1 MPQVKICGVTTLPDA
16 LAAARAGAAFI
27 GLNFYTPGPRYIEP
41 ASAAAL
47 AAALRAQLAAHCP
60 LLVGVFVNETKAELQ
75 AIYDQVRLDFLQ
87 LSGDEPPELLAA
99 LHGRAFKAIRPKS
112 VTEALAL
119 AASHAPGA
127 TRDERAPAL
136 LLDAYHAALY
146 GGTGMQASRAVVL
159 AVKALVPRVMV
170 AGGLTPANV
179 ADLVAAANPWGVDT
193 ASGVENGNPR
203 RKDHASMEE
212 FIKQAKAASQTIQ

>member
-1 MPQVKICGVTTLPDA
+1 MPKVKICGVTTLQDA
-16 LAAARAGAAFI
+16 LAAAHAGAAFI
-27 GLNFYTPGPRYIEP
+27 GLNFYQPSPRYIEP
-41 ASAAAL
+41 ASAAL
-47 AAALRAQLAAHCP
+47 ITAALRAQLAADCP
-60 LLVGVFVNETKAELQ
+60 LLVGVFVDEPLAMLQ
-75 AIYDQVRLDFLQ
+75 EICDQVRLDYLQ
-87 LSGDEPPELLAA
+87 LSGTEPPQLLAA

-112 VTEALAL
+112 VTAAQEL
-119 AASHAPGA
+119 AASYAPNA

-136 LLDAYHAALY
+136 LLDAYHPALY
-146 GGTGMQASRAVVL
+146 GGTGMQASREVVL

-212 FIKQAKAASQTIQ
+212 FIKQAKAASQTIL